1 MSKVAHLRGAFWQQD
16 TWGRITNAA
25 VTRDR
30 IARPVSEAAE
40 EVVDLAHERFGDRLH
55 SVYLSGPAARG
66 RPGGS
71 VFYILLRA
79 GGSRA
84 HSAGDTDWERAAAAQ
99 VRRRNPGAGR
109 IVLSVTGCK
118 DVFTAQDQFSAIR
131 FRLAVNS
138 ICIAGRNMIR
148 MLPPQK
154 LDAAAANGDILY
166 FRNRMLAVSQ
176 RVAAARAPDRVQAA
190 ASDAGKIILAAAYAL
205 VMERE
210 QIYTEDLDMKRD
222 LFVLSYP
229 ARARDINMAYEMAIR
244 PSAEALEVMA
254 YFERVTRWLSPM
266 ADAWLDRNNPQ
277 RAERLKV

>member
-16 TWGRITNAA
+16 SWGRITNAA

-30 IARPVSEAAE
+30 VSRPVNEAAE

-71 VFYILLRA
+71 VFHILLRA

-84 HSAGDTDWERAAAAQ
+84 LTAGDPDWERAAAAQ

-148 MLPPQK
+148 MLPPQR
-154 LDAAAANGDILY
+154 LDAAAANGDILF
-166 FRNRMLAVSQ
+166 FRNRMMAVSQ
-176 RVAAARAPDRVQAA
+176 RVAAARSPDRVQAA
-190 ASDAGKIILAAAYAL
+190 ASDAGKIILATAFAL

-210 QIYTEDLDMKRD
+210 QTYTEDLDMKRD
-222 LFVLSYP
+222 LFLLNYP
-229 ARARDINMAYEMAIR
+229 ARSRDIHKAYEMSVR
-244 PSAEALEVMA
+244 PLSDALEVMA
-254 YFERVTRWLSPM
+254 FFDRVCRWLTPM
-266 ADAWLDRNNPQ
+266 ADAWLDANNPQ
-277 RAERLKV
+277 RTERLKV